1 MKILLFLCK
10 AFEHMESAPF
20 IDVFGWARSYCGSE
34 IEVITCGF
42 REKVVST
49 FDVSINADLT
59 IDMVDPDEYCAL
71 AVPGGFG
78 EYGFYEEA
86 YDEKF
91 LELIRGFADAG
102 KPIASVCVG
111 SKPLGKAGVLKG
123 KRATTYH
130 LDNKKHQKQLAAF
143 EGVTVIPDESVVID
157 GDIITSYCPETAAR
171 VAFALLEK
179 LNGKEMTE
187 HVKELMGF

>member
-1 MKILLFLCK
+1 MKVLLFLCK
-10 AFEHMESAPF
+10 GFEHMESAPF
-20 IDVFGWARSYCGSE
+20 IDVFGWARSYCGSD
-34 IEVITCGF
+34 IQVITCGF

-49 FDVSINADLT
+49 FDVSVNTDVI
-59 IDMVDPDEYCAL
+59 IDEVDISGYDAL

-86 YDEKF
+86 YDERF
-91 LELIRGFADAG
+91 LELIRKFADSS
-102 KPIASVCVG
+102 KTIASVCVG

-143 EGVTVIPDESVVID
+143 EGVTVIPDESIVID
-157 GDIITSYCPETAAR
+157 GNIITSFCPETAPR
-171 VAFALLEK
+171 VAFSLLEK
-179 LNGKEMTE
+179 LNGKEMADN
-187 HVKELMGF
+187 VKKLMGF